1 MCGKGAAG
9 VCGVVGEPGLTGGC
23 AKGLVERGVLA
34 AHDVGGEVAVKALA
48 GSLSHPGG
56 ECWLVPECIQCVAQ
70 GGRVVWCG
78 DQSGDAV
85 LVDMAGA
92 ASNFA

>member
-34 AHDVGGEVAVKALA
+34 AHDVGGEVAVKALP

-70 GGRVVWCG
+70 GDGVVWCG

-85 LVDMAGA
+85 LVDMTGSA
-92 ASNFA
+92 ANFA